1 MSFIAHGSWLKAH
14 GFYSY
19 VNKLAFLKKPYILAT
34 MHWERATDD
43 VYVFTSDRYA
53 QVTATLI
60 VSGTI
65 GVLIDT
71 LPYPRETAQVAMAAQ
86 KLCPGGVRYII
97 YTQHQADH
105 VFGATF
111 FPRAEIIGHT
121 LCRQLLIDKGF
132 AALEKTKAQSDEFE
146 VTKIKLP
153 TITFDTGTFSLRL
166 PGKTLEMIH
175 TPGHTPDSISVLLQ
189 EEKILFAGDTV
200 MALPTVAEG
209 DVPQLRASL
218 EMIGSMPL
226 DSIVQ
231 GHGDVVLR
239 GEIKEHIRKSLSYLD
254 SLDSKVHEAYE
265 HGATREEV
273 RLITI
278 EACGMQRAMLN
289 GLVNNLHVAN
299 VLGIYDRLAK
309 AKPIKT
315 KTKISAAKLES
326 IVAAPKPPKVADEE
340 VALDGKGKRKV
351 AKKGKGKRQDD
362 EEDDFDEFDDEDLD
376 NMEPPDNFAEEEE

>member
-1 MSFIAHGSWLKAH
+1 MAHDSRLCR
-14 GFYSY
+14 Y
-19 VNKLAFLKKPYILAT
+19 VNKLAILKKPFILAT

-60 VSGTI
+60 VSGAI
-65 GVLIDT
+65 GVMIDT
-71 LPYPRETAQVAMAAQ
+71 LPFPKETAQVAMAAQ

-111 FPRAEIIGHT
+111 FPRAEIISHT
-121 LCRQLLIDKGF
+121 MCRQLLIDKGF
-132 AALEKTKAQSDEFE
+132 AALERTKTQSDEFE

-209 DVPQLRASL
+209 DIAQLRASL
-218 EMIGSMPL
+218 EMVGSMPL

-231 GHGDVVLR
+231 GHGDVILR
-239 GEIKEHIRKSLSYLD
+239 GEIKEHIRKSLNYLEN
-254 SLDSKVHEAYE
+254 LDSKVHEAYE
-265 HGATREEV
+265 HGATRDEV

-289 GLVNNLHVAN
+289 GLVNNLHIAN
-299 VLGIYDRLAK
+299 VLGVYDRLAK
-309 AKPIKT
+309 AKPIKV
-315 KTKISAAKLES
+315 KTKISAAKLEA
-326 IVAAPKPPKVADEE
+326 IAAAPKPPKVADEE
-340 VALDGKGKRKV
+340 VALDGKGKRKS
-351 AKKGKGKRQDD
+351 AKKGKGKSKD
-362 EEDDFDEFDDEDLD
+362 EDEEFDDFEEEDLD
-376 NMEPPDNFAEEEE
+376 DLEPPDNLEDIED